1 MENPDMN
8 PKRDVYVV
16 DDDHAVRKALILL
29 LHSVSLK
36 GQALAT
42 ANEFLEA
49 YDPRRPACMI
59 LDVRL
64 HGMNGLA
71 LQSELNRRGIDVPV
85 IIISGHADVPM
96 AVEAVKNGAL
106 DFLEKPF
113 RDQDLLD
120 RVFEALEL
128 DEKRRVVRQERELVT
143 ERLSERERVVLDGV
157 LDGIPNKGIA
167 FKLGISTKA
176 VESRRIKLMAKMEA
190 ESVADL
196 VRMTLKADAG

>member
-1 MENPDMN
+1 MN

-49 YDPRRPACMI
+49 YDPRRPACLI

-143 ERLSERERVVLDGV
+143 ERLSGLSERERVVLDGV

-190 ESVADL
+190 DSVADL

>member
-1 MENPDMN
+1 MTDD
-8 PKRDVYVV
+8 RDVYVV
-16 DDDHAVRKALILL
+16 DDDHAVRKALMLL
-29 LHSVSLK
+29 LHSVGLK

-49 YDPRRPACMI
+49 YDPRRPACLI

-71 LQSELNRRGIDVPV
+71 LQSELSRRGIDVPV

-96 AVEAVKNGAL
+96 AVQAVKNGAL

-113 RDQDLLD
+113 RDHDLLD

-128 DEKRRVVRQERELVT
+128 DAKRRVFRRERDLVAA
-143 ERLSERERVVLDGV
+143 RLSGITSRERVVLDGV
-157 LDGIPNKGIA
+157 LAGKPNKEIA
-167 FKLGISTKA
+167 YELGITTKA
-176 VESRRIKLMAKMEA
+176 VESRRKKLLTKMQA
-190 ESVADL
+190 DSVADL
-196 VRMTLKADAG
+196 VRMTLKAASK